1 MLAEQLLFAKQVWN
15 PGAML
20 FDVFG
25 GSGQVGFQSEK
36 LGVPDLIFEISRRP
50 SDDVCSYG
58 FKRWI
63 SKQASGNKIGAIMC
77 ATPCP
82 SFSVAVSRSGRA
94 LRSQEEPRGKD
105 INMTAEERSRI
116 ALGNRCLDATWFL
129 LRIAYKFNISMCVE
143 NPMSSYIWWDP
154 AFNNLIQQYR
164 AKLVDVSQCAFGA
177 RWRKHTRLLFLNVAC
192 K

>member
-1 MLAEQLLFAKQVWN
+1 MESRS
-15 PGAML
+15 
-20 FDVFG
+20 DVFG

-36 LGVPDLIFEISRRP
+36 LGVPALIVFEISRRP
-50 SDDVCSYG
+50 SDHVCSYG

-77 ATPCP
+77 ATPCS

-116 ALGNRCLDATWFL
+116 ALGNRCLDATCFL
-129 LRIAYKFNISMCVE
+129 A
-143 NPMSSYIWWDP
+143 
-154 AFNNLIQQYR
+154 
-164 AKLVDVSQCAFGA
+164 
-177 RWRKHTRLLFLNVAC
+177 
-192 K
+192 